1 MLTTPATGPAG
12 IAAALI
18 FSEEDLLDPDSDQGL
33 PAGDSDLN
41 PNQDAAWDFGFQLPT
56 SRCHCDSDS
65 LSTS

>member
-41 PNQDAAWDFGFQLPT
+41 PNQDAA
-56 SRCHCDSDS
+56 
-65 LSTS
+65 

>member
-12 IAAALI
+12 IAAAALI

-41 PNQDAAWDFGFQLPT
+41 PNQDAA
-56 SRCHCDSDS
+56 
-65 LSTS
+65 